1 MTTSPTNNPD
11 IEKLDLADVYTLN
24 HFEIRILGVL
34 AEKEATTPDIY
45 PLTLNAVVNGCNQ
58 LSNRSPVMKLT
69 EEVVSRTLLGLR
81 DKKLVFLLHQAGARV
96 AKYSHNLRGVFP
108 VNAPHIAI
116 LTVLFL
122 RAEQTAG
129 ELRQRCERLYR
140 FASLD
145 AVNLALTDLM
155 QLTPPLVA
163 QLPLAPGAK
172 EARYIH
178 LLTDQPHIYQ
188 ATDIRHEAGQGP
200 EKPQGR
206 LSELENEVKNLQR
219 ELAWLVSEFENF
231 KKQFE

>member
-1 MTTSPTNNPD
+1 MTTSFTNNQD
-11 IEKLDLADVYTLN
+11 REKFDLADAYTLN

-69 EEVVSRTLLGLR
+69 EEMVSRTLLGLR
-81 DKKLVFLLHQAGARV
+81 DKRLVFLLHQAGARV

-108 VNAPHIAI
+108 VDTSHLAI

-122 RAEQTAG
+122 RAEQTVG
-129 ELRQRCERLYR
+129 ELRQRCERIHH
-140 FASLD
+140 FASLE
-145 AVNLALTDLM
+145 AVNTALADLM
-155 QLTPPLVA
+155 QLTPPLVT
-163 QLPLAPGAK
+163 QLPLAPGTK
-172 EARYIH
+172 EARYTH

-188 ATDIRHEAGQGP
+188 PTHLHGEAEQAL

-206 LSELENEVKNLQR
+206 LNELENEVKNIKR
-219 ELAWLVSEFENF
+219 ELTWLVNEFENF

>member
-1 MTTSPTNNPD
+1 MTTSSTNNTD
-11 IEKLDLADVYTLN
+11 TQKFDLADAYTLN

-81 DKKLVFLLHQAGARV
+81 DKRLVFLLHQAGARV
-96 AKYSHNLRGVFP
+96 AKYSHNLRGIFP
-108 VNAPHIAI
+108 LDTPHVAI
-116 LTVLFL
+116 LTILFL

-129 ELRQRCERLYR
+129 ELRQRCERIHH

-145 AVNLALTDLM
+145 AVNLALAHLM

-163 QLPLAPGAK
+163 QLPLAPGTK
-172 EARYIH
+172 EVRYIH

-188 ATDIRHEAGQGP
+188 PAHIHDEIGQTP

-206 LSELENEVKNLQR
+206 LNELENEVKNIQR